1 MFMKWFRKTILC
13 LALQASLSIEFS
25 RQEYWVVKPF
35 SRGSSRPR
43 DWTQVSHIAGR
54 LFTIWAIREITYILY
69 TVLHHI
75 LYITKLPGTFY
86 NINHIYF
93 YRKRAN
99 DNAEGQNVSNRST
112 GDMNI
117 DILCTDFAILVC
129 FCNYIHIKM
138 IFFFLKGELES
149 SFFSCQQKVVSFK
162 SVQAHPK

>member
-1 MFMKWFRKTILC
+1 M
-13 LALQASLSIEFS
+13 
-25 RQEYWVVKPF
+25 
-35 SRGSSRPR
+35 
-43 DWTQVSHIAGR
+43 
-54 LFTIWAIREITYILY
+54 
-69 TVLHHI
+69 LHDI

-86 NINHIYF
+86 NIKHIYF

-99 DNAEGQNVSNRST
+99 DNAEGQNVSNRSS

-117 DILCTDFAILVC
+117 FFVLILQFLC

-138 IFFFLKGELES
+138 IFLKKGELES